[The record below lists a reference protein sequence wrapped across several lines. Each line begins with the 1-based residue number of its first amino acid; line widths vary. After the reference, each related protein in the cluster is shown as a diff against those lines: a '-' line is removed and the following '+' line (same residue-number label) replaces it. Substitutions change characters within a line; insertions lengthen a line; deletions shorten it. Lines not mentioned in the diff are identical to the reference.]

1 VQQSSN
7 PLWDPSLPLSLT
19 APPHVN
25 QDLNNFSPVFGF
37 AWTPRFGKGVLGD
50 GRTVVRGGFR
60 MAYDP
65 AFYNMF
71 LNEATSAPAVNLA
84 TLNGPPLSGTTILPN
99 SGFFGTQLV
108 PFLSP
113 QVARGDPGF
122 SNELLVD
129 SNFHNPYSEQ
139 WNFGIQREISNKIV
153 AEVRYVGNHTIGNF
167 QTLNGNPDL
176 QPLIDNGFQNVIPS
190 GLVPCTDASAPG
202 LGFADCNRGQLIR
215 YGNTAWSKYNGLQ
228 SELRIGGWH
237 GLTATGS
244 YTYSHTI
251 DNASE
256 IFSTVGGGNT
266 VSYAQN
272 PFNTDRAE
280 RGNAGIDFP
289 HVVGVTMVY
298 DLPFYKNQPGLIG
311 RLLGGWE
318 VNTTY
323 RYSSGQPYTT
333 IQNHNPGSLCD
344 PSSTLSTNF
353 DACRPILGD
362 ASLALDSVGRY
373 CDGTAATCVD
383 GSSVPLPV
391 GTLVNFADSCFGQAC
406 AATPIT
412 GAHWIYNDPTAAQ
425 VLGTPFAGAPRNILR
440 GQPISTAN
448 LAIFKNFNVNERV
461 KLQLQAQAFN
471 VMNVQFLGVPDPV
484 LDDVGSGQFQSTKFN
499 SNGGLAF
506 AGNLTTDGIARRRL
520 LFGLKLIF

>member
-1 VQQSSN
+1 
-7 PLWDPSLPLSLT
+7 
-19 APPHVN
+19 
-25 QDLNNFSPVFGF
+25 
-37 AWTPRFGKGVLGD
+37 
-50 GRTVVRGGFR
+50 

-71 LNEATSAPAVNLA
+71 LNEATAAPAVNLA
-84 TLNGPPLSGTTILPN
+84 TLNGPPLGGTTVLP
-99 SGFFGTQLV
+99 SGGFFGTQLV

-113 QVARGDPGF
+113 QAPRGNPGL
-122 SNELLVD
+122 SSELLVD
-129 SNFHNPYSEQ
+129 SHFHNPYSEQ
-139 WNFGIQREISNKIV
+139 WNFGVQREISSKIV

-190 GLVPCTDASAPG
+190 GLSPCTDASAPG
-202 LGFADCNRGQLIR
+202 FGFADCNRTQLIR

-244 YTYSHTI
+244 YTYSKTI

-256 IFSTVGGGNT
+256 IFSTIGGGNT

-272 PFNTDRAE
+272 PFNIDRPE

-289 HVVGVTMVY
+289 HVLGVTMVY
-298 DLPFYKNQPGLIG
+298 ELPFYKNQPGLIG

-333 IQNHNPGSLCD
+333 IQNHNPKSLCD

-353 DACRPILGD
+353 DACRPIL
-362 ASLALDSVGRY
+362 ASSSAPLDTVGQCIDPAAPDCGLVDFVTQQPTSMNSV
-373 CDGTAATCVD
+373 
-383 GSSVPLPV
+383 
-391 GTLVNFADSCFGQAC
+391 
-406 AATPIT
+406 
-412 GAHWIYNDPTAAQ
+412 HWIYNDPKAASFF
-425 VLGTPFAGAPRNILR
+425 GTPFAGAPRNILR

-448 LAIFKNFNVNERV
+448 LAVFKNININERL
-461 KLQLQAQAFN
+461 KLQFQAQAFN

-484 LDDVGSGQFQSTKFN
+484 LDDVGSGSFQSTKFN